1 MSTHDPFAVDDT
13 DTDTDTVASL
23 AAAGL
28 TASEIG
34 ERVSI
39 SEDVIRSHPD
49 YIGAALGTAHDARV
63 ERALYERAVGSITWA
78 ESITKLGERVTLR
91 RSADPDVAAAKLY
104 LQARAPARW
113 GAAAQEQGARV
124 YVVALPPVAA
134 NSTEWLAGIARDA
147 AAARVIEHAPATG
160 GGPQAGRGWNRSNI
174 DIYPSPP
181 APVFLVF
188 FLEA

>member
-1 MSTHDPFAVDDT
+1 MRPVARCDIVARMSTHDPFAVDDT

-160 GGPQAGRGWNRSNI
+160 GGAAGG
-174 DIYPSPP
+174 
-181 APVFLVF
+181 AGV
-188 FLEA
+188 EQE